1 MGCNGGCVN
10 KLQDYDE
17 DDFRSRPG
25 KHKSRPRSKD
35 RPKFENAIDGLV
47 ITVDRGRFTVNLSD
61 LEDVNIYAIKS
72 RELGRKGVVVG
83 DLVEVVGV
91 DVKNPENMARI
102 VKVKERKNSLQK
114 SADDSESVERSL
126 VSNIDMVAIVVA
138 TSEPE
143 PNPRLIDRTV
153 IAARLANAQP
163 IIIATKTDVESSE
176 KLSQMYQALDIPVI
190 SMNKTTNLDELLD
203 LLEGKT
209 TVLIGPS
216 GVGKSTLVNRLVPD
230 AGRRTGEVN
239 DVTGQGKHTS
249 TSAYALKVNSKTWI
263 IDTPGIRSFGLA
275 HASVE
280 EILEG
285 FPDLIQ
291 ATTQCQKGCTHQD
304 TSCAI
309 EAVAFENPALL
320 PRLDSFRRLLA
331 SLETSEG

>member
-1 MGCNGGCVN
+1 MN

-61 LEDVNIYAIKS
+61 LDDINIHAIKS

-126 VSNIDMVAIVVA
+126 VSNIDIVAIVVA

-190 SMNKTTNLDELLD
+190 SMNKTTNLDELLA

-249 TSAYALKVNSKTWI
+249 TSAYALKVNGKTWI

-291 ATTQCQKGCTHQD
+291 ATTQCQKGCSHQD

>member
-35 RPKFENAIDGLV
+35 RPKFENALDGLV

-61 LEDVNIYAIKS
+61 LDDVNIYAIKS

-126 VSNIDMVAIVVA
+126 VSNIDIVAIVVA

-331 SLETSEG
+331 SLETYEG

>member
-1 MGCNGGCVN
+1 VN

-61 LEDVNIYAIKS
+61 LDDVNIYAIKS

-91 DVKNPENMARI
+91 DVNNPENMARI

-309 EAVAFENPALL
+309 EAVAFENPTLL

-331 SLETSEG
+331 SLETFEG

>member
-1 MGCNGGCVN
+1 MN

-61 LEDVNIYAIKS
+61 LDDINIHAIKS

-114 SADDSESVERSL
+114 SADDSESIERSL
-126 VSNIDMVAIVVA
+126 VSNIDIVAIVVA

-190 SMNKTTNLDELLD
+190 SMNKTTNLDELLA

-249 TSAYALKVNSKTWI
+249 TSAYALKVNGKTWI

-291 ATTQCQKGCTHQD
+291 ATTQCQKGCSHQD

>member
-1 MGCNGGCVN
+1 MEFNGGCVN

-61 LEDVNIYAIKS
+61 LDDVNIYAIKS

-309 EAVAFENPALL
+309 EAVAFENPVLL

>member
-1 MGCNGGCVN
+1 VN

-61 LEDVNIYAIKS
+61 LDDVNIYAIKS

-91 DVKNPENMARI
+91 DVNNPENMARI

-309 EAVAFENPALL
+309 EAVAFANPALL

-331 SLETSEG
+331 SLETFEG

>member
-1 MGCNGGCVN
+1 MEFNGGCVN

-61 LEDVNIYAIKS
+61 LDDVNIYAIKS

-230 AGRRTGEVN
+230 ARRRTGEVN

-291 ATTQCQKGCTHQD
+291 ATTQCQKGCSHQD

-309 EAVAFENPALL
+309 ESVAFENPALL

>member
-1 MGCNGGCVN
+1 VN

-61 LEDVNIYAIKS
+61 LDDVNIYAIKS

-91 DVKNPENMARI
+91 DIKNPENMARI

>member
-1 MGCNGGCVN
+1 VGCNGGCVN

-61 LEDVNIYAIKS
+61 LDDVNIYAIKS

-91 DVKNPENMARI
+91 DIKNPENMARI

-331 SLETSEG
+331 SLETFEG

>member
-61 LEDVNIYAIKS
+61 LDDVNIYAIKS

-91 DVKNPENMARI
+91 DVNKPENMARI

>member
-1 MGCNGGCVN
+1 MEFNGGCVN

-61 LEDVNIYAIKS
+61 LDDVNIYAIKS

-91 DVKNPENMARI
+91 DIKNPENMARI

>member
-1 MGCNGGCVN
+1 VN

-61 LEDVNIYAIKS
+61 LDDVNIYAIKS

-91 DVKNPENMARI
+91 DVNNPENMARI

>member
-1 MGCNGGCVN
+1 MEFNGGCVN
-10 KLQDYDE
+10 KLQDHDE

-61 LEDVNIYAIKS
+61 LDDVNIYAIKS

-230 AGRRTGEVN
+230 ARRRTGEVN

-291 ATTQCQKGCTHQD
+291 ATTQCQKGCSHQD

-309 EAVAFENPALL
+309 ESVAFEHRALL

>member
-1 MGCNGGCVN
+1 VN

-61 LEDVNIYAIKS
+61 LDDVNIYAIKS

-91 DVKNPENMARI
+91 DVNNPENMARI

-309 EAVAFENPALL
+309 EAVAFENPTLL

-331 SLETSEG
+331 SLETYEG

>member
-1 MGCNGGCVN
+1 VGCNGGCVN

-61 LEDVNIYAIKS
+61 LDDVNIYAIKS

-331 SLETSEG
+331 SLETFEG

>member
-61 LEDVNIYAIKS
+61 LDDVNIYAIKS

-91 DVKNPENMARI
+91 DVNNPENMARI

>member
-1 MGCNGGCVN
+1 VGCNGGCVN

-61 LEDVNIYAIKS
+61 LDDVNIYAIKS

>member
-61 LEDVNIYAIKS
+61 LDDVNIYAIKS

-91 DVKNPENMARI
+91 DVNNPENMARI

-291 ATTQCQKGCTHQD
+291 ATTQCQKGCSHQD
-304 TSCAI
+304 SSCAI

>member
-1 MGCNGGCVN
+1 MN

-61 LEDVNIYAIKS
+61 LDDINIHAIKS

-114 SADDSESVERSL
+114 SADDSESIERSL
-126 VSNIDMVAIVVA
+126 VSNIDIVAIVVA

-190 SMNKTTNLDELLD
+190 SMNKTTNLDELLA

-291 ATTQCQKGCTHQD
+291 ATTQCQKGCSHQD

>member
-1 MGCNGGCVN
+1 ML
-10 KLQDYDE
+10 KL
-17 DDFRSRPG
+17 
-25 KHKSRPRSKD
+25 K
-35 RPKFENAIDGLV
+35 
-47 ITVDRGRFTVNLSD
+47 
-61 LEDVNIYAIKS
+61 
-72 RELGRKGVVVG
+72 
-83 DLVEVVGV
+83 
-91 DVKNPENMARI
+91 
-102 VKVKERKNSLQK
+102 KERTLYKK
-114 SADDSESVERSL
+114 SADDSESAERSL

-163 IIIATKTDVESSE
+163 IIIATKTDVQSSE

-249 TSAYALKVNSKTWI
+249 TSAYALKVNNKTWI

-280 EILEG
+280 EILQG

-291 ATTQCQKGCTHQD
+291 ATTQCQKSCSHQD

-309 EAVAFENPALL
+309 ESAAFENPALL

>member
-61 LEDVNIYAIKS
+61 LDDVNIYAIKS

-331 SLETSEG
+331 SLETFEG

>member
-1 MGCNGGCVN
+1 VGCNGGCVN

-61 LEDVNIYAIKS
+61 LDDVNIYAIKS

-91 DVKNPENMARI
+91 DIKNPENMARI

>member
-1 MGCNGGCVN
+1 MN

-61 LEDVNIYAIKS
+61 LDDVNIYAIKS

-91 DVKNPENMARI
+91 DVNNPENMARI

-331 SLETSEG
+331 SLETYEG

>member
-61 LEDVNIYAIKS
+61 LDDVNIYAIKS

-291 ATTQCQKGCTHQD
+291 ATTQCQKGCSHQD

>member
-61 LEDVNIYAIKS
+61 LDDVNIYAIKS

-91 DVKNPENMARI
+91 DVNNPENMARI

-190 SMNKTTNLDELLD
+190 SMNKTTNLDELFD

-216 GVGKSTLVNRLVPD
+216 GVGKSTLVNRIVPD

-331 SLETSEG
+331 SLETYEG